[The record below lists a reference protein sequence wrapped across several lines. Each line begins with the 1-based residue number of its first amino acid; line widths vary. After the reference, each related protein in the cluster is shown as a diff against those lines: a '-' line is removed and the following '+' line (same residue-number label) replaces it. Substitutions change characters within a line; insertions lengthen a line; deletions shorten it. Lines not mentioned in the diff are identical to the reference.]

1 MLKFDRRLAPGSR
14 NRSSSSSTRP
24 PLSHPPRPS
33 PTLPDPLF
41 DDSLRPDVTLPP
53 PLLLLPRELL
63 PQRPRAP
70 PVGDGARQDNR
81 VHPVLPRRRRIRD
94 ENNPRTV
101 RERERD
107 AEPAPG
113 KRRVVARM
121 HRDDRRQAHLS
132 APPRG
137 PPRGVSIYRRR
148 RHRNRRRRR
157 RAVAVAAVV
166 VRARRRRLRLF
177 RLLFFRLLLPPS
189 SSSPGQVSP
198 VLSAS
203 WSRTNHRRVHAP
215 DRRIFSENLLG
226 A

>member
-41 DDSLRPDVTLPP
+41 DDSRPDVTPPPP

-148 RHRNRRRRR
+148 RHRNRRRRPPS
-157 RAVAVAAVV
+157 
-166 VRARRRRLRLF
+166 RRRRRRRSRAKKTPPPFPPPFLPPPPPPLV
-177 RLLFFRLLLPPS
+177 LLPR
-189 SSSPGQVSP
+189 PGFP